1 MPSTAEIALLRK
13 AMFGFFNEQR
23 QCLHQAQIG
32 TGDRLL
38 VWLGRRGTASQAELG
53 RLLLLEKS
61 WVSRAVDRLVQRGLV
76 EKAPSPHDGR
86 GVLLTLSASGS
97 SEAARIEALLDEH
110 ASSVLQRLPAAAR
123 PEVMQALQVLDGLF
137 VDAGER

>member
-32 TGDRLL
+32 TSDRLL
-38 VWLGRRGTASQAELG
+38 VWLGRRGTLSQAELG
-53 RLLLLEKS
+53 RICALEKS
-61 WVSRAVDRLVQRGLV
+61 WISRAVDRLVQRGLV
-76 EKAPSPHDGR
+76 EKSPCLQDRR
-86 GVLLTLSASGS
+86 GVLLTLSEAGAA
-97 SEAARIEALLDEH
+97 EAARIEALLDEH
-110 ASSVLQRLPAAAR
+110 ARSVLQRLPAEAR